1 MKKMVTAYVLTV
13 FAYGLEV
20 VLPTH
25 KHMDKL
31 ESEYKRLL
39 INLLGLHVI
48 KTQETASGEKS

>member
-1 MKKMVTAYVLTV
+1 MVTAYVLTV